1 MRTMKRTALIASL
14 AAAMLA
20 GCASVPPNSGENK
33 ADPWETMNRQTYA
46 FNTTVDHY
54 VFRPVAKGY
63 KAVTPKPVRTCVSNM
78 MDNLTEPRNAV
89 NNVLQGKGNGAF
101 VSFMRFIVNS
111 TFGVFGCFDVASMG
125 DLTPHY
131 EDFGQTLGTWGVGNG
146 PYLVLPLLGP
156 STVRDTVG
164 LGGNYVTS
172 IQSWIDPDWIGWT
185 IWGVDMLDTRT
196 RLLDLDEAID
206 SAIDPYAQMRNGYL
220 QYRAT
225 LVNDG
230 VPPDN
235 TVLEDP
241 GDSPAPDEPAASAKP
256 QAAAAEP
263 APAAAA
269 PAPAAKQN

>member
-1 MRTMKRTALIASL
+1 MKRTALIASL

-172 IQSWIDPDWIGWT
+172 IQSWMIRTGSAGRSGASICSTRGQGSSISMRRLTPR
-185 IWGVDMLDTRT
+185 LTRT
-196 RLLDLDEAID
+196 PRC
-206 SAIDPYAQMRNGYL
+206 G
-220 QYRAT
+220 
-225 LVNDG
+225 
-230 VPPDN
+230 
-235 TVLEDP
+235 TVT
-241 GDSPAPDEPAASAKP
+241 SSTARRS
-256 QAAAAEP
+256 
-263 APAAAA
+263 
-269 PAPAAKQN
+269 

>member
-131 EDFGQTLGTWGVGNG
+131 EDFGQTLGTWGGGNG
-146 PYLVLPLLGP
+146 PYLVVVHRAADARPRGA
-156 STVRDTVG
+156 RDR
-164 LGGNYVTS
+164 
-172 IQSWIDPDWIGWT
+172 P
-185 IWGVDMLDTRT
+185 
-196 RLLDLDEAID
+196 
-206 SAIDPYAQMRNGYL
+206 
-220 QYRAT
+220 
-225 LVNDG
+225 
-230 VPPDN
+230 VPR
-235 TVLEDP
+235 
-241 GDSPAPDEPAASAKP
+241 
-256 QAAAAEP
+256 
-263 APAAAA
+263 AAA
-269 PAPAAKQN
+269 PRPLHGPRYGGSRRQLCNVDPELDRSGLDRLDDLGRRYARHEDKAPRSR

>member
-1 MRTMKRTALIASL
+1 MKRTALIASL

-125 DLTPHY
+125 DLTPHS

-146 PYLVLPLLGP
+146 PYLVLPFLGP

-172 IQSWIDPDWIGWT
+172 IQSWIDPDWVGWT

-206 SAIDPYAQMRNGYL
+206 SAIDPVR
-220 QYRAT
+220 
-225 LVNDG
+225 
-230 VPPDN
+230 PD
-235 TVLEDP
+235 
-241 GDSPAPDEPAASAKP
+241 A
-256 QAAAAEP
+256 
-263 APAAAA
+263 
-269 PAPAAKQN
+269 